1 MIFKDYYKILNID
14 GPKHTMDE
22 IKIAYRDQAKK
33 YHPDVNVGNRTS
45 EERFKDIN
53 EAYRVLSDAIAKKKY
68 DKLWNTNIGKK
79 RERVEESKRGKEA
92 IFSDFFNMFFG
103 EITQKVTTK
112 KINNEKNA
120 IKGENI
126 ETEVEIS
133 LEEAFYGLEKK
144 ISLRMINGKMK
155 IFNIKIPAGI
165 RNGEKI
171 RLLGQGKTG
180 ENGGR
185 NGDLFIKVNIQNSKR
200 FKLSG
205 YDIIV
210 DLLLTPWEAALGT
223 KLEVDTIDEK
233 ITIIVPQ
240 GTDSGNKLEIE
251 GKGYK
256 KDKGERGN
264 LIAKVKILVPKE
276 LSEEE
281 KELYHK
287 LKEISSYKPRKNYG

>member
-22 IKIAYRDQAKK
+22 IKIAYREQAKK
-33 YHPDVNVGNRTS
+33 YHPDVNVGNKTS

-53 EAYRVLSDAIAKKKY
+53 EAYRVLSDAISKKKY

-79 RERVEESKRGKEA
+79 RERVEESRRGKEA

-103 EITQKVTTK
+103 EINNKVSSK
-112 KINNEKNA
+112 KINKEINA

-155 IFNIKIPAGI
+155 TFNIKIPAGI

-171 RLLGQGKTG
+171 RLLGQGKSG

-210 DLLLTPWEAALGT
+210 DLFLTPWEAALGT

-240 GTDSGNKLEIE
+240 GTDSGNKIEID

-256 KDKGERGN
+256 KEKGERGK

-281 KELYHK
+281 KELYYK
-287 LKEISSYKPRKNYG
+287 LKEISSFKPRKIFV